1 MPEDRRAKKEKKETV
16 ELRCLFLKN
25 KTHGTVTTKQNRRKT
40 LFIESLHNLLI
51 ILKLLWSYLLK
62 RSCKNYPVCRH
73 LQKTERVP
81 DLFPTEWRNKKF
93 LLKKKKPGI
102 PKYSRRFPFDYYS
115 RNRPALI
122 TTTFEKLRLNCDLSF
137 VMTATSPL
145 SDCDQFRDYPTG
157 RCLCFYAVASD
168 HSANAKGCI
177 HINQRLETEHW
188 VYWTLLK
195 SCLYQMQSR
204 SLNIHFFCFV
214 LFFLF
219 VNY

>member
-1 MPEDRRAKKEKKETV
+1 MPEDRRAKKEKKETM

-25 KTHGTVTTKQNRRKT
+25 KTHGTVKTKQNRRKT
-40 LFIESLHNLLI
+40 LFIESVHNVLI

-115 RNRPALI
+115 RKRPALI
-122 TTTFEKLRLNCDLSF
+122 TSTFEKLRLNCDLSF

-168 HSANAKGCI
+168 HSANTKGCI
-177 HINQRLETEHW
+177 HINQHLETEHW

>member
-1 MPEDRRAKKEKKETV
+1 MPEDRRAKKEKKETM

-25 KTHGTVTTKQNRRKT
+25 KTHGTVKTKQNRRKT
-40 LFIESLHNLLI
+40 LFIESVHNLLI

-62 RSCKNYPVCRH
+62 RSCKNYPVSQH

-93 LLKKKKPGI
+93 LLKKKKPGF

-115 RNRPALI
+115 RKRPALI
-122 TTTFEKLRLNCDLSF
+122 TSTFEKLRLNCDLSKF

-157 RCLCFYAVASD
+157 RCLCFYVVASD
-168 HSANAKGCI
+168 HSANTKVVFI
-177 HINQRLETEHW
+177 
-188 VYWTLLK
+188 
-195 SCLYQMQSR
+195 
-204 SLNIHFFCFV
+204 
-214 LFFLF
+214 
-219 VNY
+219 